1 MRGTFPSFKALK
13 VPLTDNGHNGPR
25 HLSPP
30 PAPPVDGPAPPLRF
44 LPSSGMDRNEL
55 IRLAVAK
62 AQESARGGKMNGKT
76 LIGLAVLGVVLI
88 LGFIAYRLIMVELIT
103 QLSDH

>member
-1 MRGTFPSFKALK
+1 
-13 VPLTDNGHNGPR
+13 
-25 HLSPP
+25 
-30 PAPPVDGPAPPLRF
+30 
-44 LPSSGMDRNEL
+44 
-55 IRLAVAK
+55 
-62 AQESARGGKMNGKT
+62 MNGKT